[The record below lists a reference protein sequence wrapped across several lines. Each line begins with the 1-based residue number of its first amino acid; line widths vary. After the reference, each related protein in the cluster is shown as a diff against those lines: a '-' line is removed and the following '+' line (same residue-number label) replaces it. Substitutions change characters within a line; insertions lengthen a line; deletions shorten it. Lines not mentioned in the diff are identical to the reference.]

1 MKASTARSTVQE
13 LIRSLVASELRPYAD
28 KIAQLY
34 DEVDDL
40 KRRQRNQNRVGIC
53 SAVDPDKA
61 LVKVKH
67 GGNETPWVKWFALY
81 AGDVKE
87 YRCPSIGEQC
97 LLLNYAAG
105 DNSSQ
110 SFALFGLFSDQF
122 QAPSQDPNE
131 ILRVYPDGSRVSYHT
146 KNHKF
151 LIDVKGDVEVNVT
164 ESAKVDVGKDATVT
178 AGGIIKADAT
188 KIHLNGGAGVVTGA
202 HICQATGLPHSDC
215 SSTVTAGK

>member
-1 MKASTARSTVQE
+1 MKD
-13 LIRSLVASELRPYAD
+13 LIQSLVLSELRPYAD
-28 KIAQLY
+28 KISQLY
-34 DEVDDL
+34 EEIDDL
-40 KRRQRNQNRVGIC
+40 KRRQRNQNRVGVC
-53 SAVDPDKA
+53 SAVDPEKA

-87 YRCPSIGEQC
+87 YRCPSIDEQC

-122 QAPSQDPNE
+122 QAPTQDPNE

-151 LIDVKGDVEVNVT
+151 LIDVKGNVEVQVSNNANVN
-164 ESAKVDVGKDATVT
+164 
-178 AGGIIKADAT
+178 AGGVITADAS
-188 KIHLNGGAGVVTGA
+188 KIHLNGGEGVVTGA
-202 HICQATGLPHSDC
+202 HICAATGKPHSDC